1 MGLTDTFAEI
11 TEEKMVGGGAFCPH
25 PPSWIGLRTM
35 YPLAKP
41 RSGSNQAT
49 KINLFVR
56 IVDAFKLMS

>member
-1 MGLTDTFAEI
+1 
-11 TEEKMVGGGAFCPH
+11 
-25 PPSWIGLRTM
+25 M

-56 IVDAFKLMS
+56 IVDAFKLMSWMFEGL